1 MRQLCEVALTRL
13 FTARYHS
20 PALHATAACFRSVGV
35 LQQLCQPWKLGGGG
49 VPKSILFVFP
59 QLHNLPRLYPDLL
72 HPLMTLQE
80 Q

>member
-1 MRQLCEVALTRL
+1 M
-13 FTARYHS
+13 
-20 PALHATAACFRSVGV
+20 GV